1 MPRFFDIT
9 LDDCVLERAR
19 AGDRAA
25 HEQLYA
31 AFAGAVYSLIR
42 RLVVRPAVAEELAQD
57 VFVEIL
63 RGIGDY
69 QGIGSFAGWVRSI
82 AVTRALM
89 HLRSPWHR
97 LFAALDP
104 DTEATSEHGTYP
116 AGNSQ
121 PGYEP
126 SGNDLPTDDLEW
138 ALNQLPAV
146 GRSVVWLHDVEGYT
160 HGEIARLYG
169 RTASF
174 SKSQLARAHEQLR
187 DLLEPQPG
195 GLACTP
201 LSRN

>member
-31 AFAGAVYSLIR
+31 AFAGAVYTLIR

-69 QGIGSFAGWVRSI
+69 HGSGSFAGWVRSI

-104 DTEATSEHGTYP
+104 ETPDA
-116 AGNSQ
+116 A
-121 PGYEP
+121 
-126 SGNDLPTDDLEW
+126 SGNDTSGNSLTSDDLPADELEW
-138 ALNQLPAV
+138 ALNQLSV
-146 GRSVVWLHDVEGYT
+146 VSRSVVWLHDVEGYT

-169 RTASF
+169 RTTSF

>member
-31 AFAGAVYSLIR
+31 AFAGAVYTLIR

-69 QGIGSFAGWVRSI
+69 HGSGSFAGWVRSI

-97 LFAALDP
+97 LFAALDTG
-104 DTEATSEHGTYP
+104 TEAV
-116 AGNSQ
+116 AGANDA
-121 PGYEP
+121 
-126 SGNDLPTDDLEW
+126 SGNDLPSDDLVTNDLATDDLEW
-138 ALNQLPAV
+138 ALNQLSAV
-146 GRSVVWLHDVEGYT
+146 SRSVVWLHDVEGYT
-160 HGEIARLYG
+160 HGEIARLHG
-169 RTASF
+169 RTTSF